1 MLRLRYQIQFTS
13 LFVLL
18 FVQCAISQAPKN
30 DAAASHQNHYE
41 DLVAKLKSG
50 DTKIDFT
57 ALRMSYSESKDASAY
72 GADHE
77 SRRVMNLAVMD
88 GQCAEAIKLAD
99 EILGKF
105 YLSPDAHAAKS
116 KCYSELKDAT
126 KAAFH
131 KSIYLGLI
139 NSILAKGDG
148 NTYDT
153 AYRVITIEEEYA
165 VMKALGYSVWAQE
178 YERRGDHLCDVLR
191 ATDDKTKNAV
201 KLYFNV
207 DIPARLEQKKT
218 TVALADRR

>member
-1 MLRLRYQIQFTS
+1 MRRLRYQIQFTS
-13 LFVLL
+13 LLILL
-18 FVQCAISQAPKN
+18 FVQCTVSQAQKN
-30 DAAASHQNHYE
+30 AAAASPHDRYD
-41 DLVAKLKSG
+41 DLVAKLKAG
-50 DTKIDFT
+50 DTRIDFT
-57 ALRMSYSESKDASAY
+57 ALRISYSESKDASPF

-77 SRRVMNLAVMD
+77 SRRVMNLASMD

-99 EILGKF
+99 EILAKF

-116 KCYSELKDAT
+116 KCYSELKDTA

-131 KSIYLGLI
+131 KSVYLGLI

-153 AYRVITIEEEYA
+153 AYTVITIEEEYA

-191 ATDDKTKNAV
+191 ATDDKTKLAV
-201 KLYFNV
+201 RLYFNV
-207 DIPARLEQKKT
+207 DIPARLEQKKSS
-218 TVALADRR
+218 VALVKR